1 MGKKSRAKKEGAARG
16 GVAAARG
23 RLLPVA
29 ELDADE
35 YARLFRR
42 CAWYVLAGALAFA
55 VVFALLAWLRFR
67 MYYGGRFD
75 LGNMV
80 QAVHNTAHGR
90 FLEITTAGPQPRQ
103 MSRLGAHVDPIIAAF
118 ALPWLVWPSPVMLL
132 TLQSVIVAAS
142 AWPAYRLGAHATRD
156 PRAGALLAGALLLY
170 PALGYG
176 VLNEFHPVTLA
187 TPLLLFAFLY
197 LEEDRWQR
205 ALPFLVLAALC
216 KEEIPLVLAVMG
228 VYFAVRKRSWRH
240 LVLTALA
247 VAYFAFAIWVVI
259 PHFNNG
265 PSPFVDRYAA
275 YGESAGEVVKTALT
289 SPAKVAG
296 DLFAAGNLEYWAELL
311 WPFGFVSLL
320 SPLTLLI
327 AVPEYVLNG
336 LSTQIWQRSIQFHY
350 TAAEIPFIFAAAVL
364 GLMRL
369 WRWLGH
375 GFRKPEEEMRG
386 ELLQRRDLALLVL
399 LAALTGNF
407 LLGPLPFSLP
417 GAHYSGKNFA
427 RSGHAK
433 VLDEAVATIPD
444 GVVVSV
450 NNNVGSHLSARRV
463 VFVFPEY
470 AGAEYVIV
478 DEKHPGFYDRINAT
492 LHQNVLA
499 RLVLDQRYQS
509 VYARDDVYVFKLVT
523 AGGSVPDASGPDD
536 TGSDDA
542 EPRASES
549 ASP

>member
-1 MGKKSRAKKEGAARG
+1 VGRKSG
-16 GVAAARG
+16 GERAAAGDVKAATGG
-23 RLLPVA
+23 RLLAVA

-80 QAVHNTAHGR
+80 QAVYNTAHGR

-103 MSRLGAHVDPIIAAF
+103 MSRLGAHVDPVLAAF

-132 TLQSVIVAAS
+132 TFQSVIVAVS
-142 AWPAYRLGAHATRD
+142 AWPAYRLGARVTRD

-197 LEEDRWQR
+197 LEEDRWPR
-205 ALPFLVLAALC
+205 AVPFLVLAALC
-216 KEEIPLVLAVMG
+216 KEEVPLVLAAMG
-228 VYFAVRKRSWRH
+228 IYFAVRKRSWRP
-240 LVLTALA
+240 LALTVFAL
-247 VAYFAFAIWVVI
+247 AYFAFALWVVI

-275 YGESAGEVVKTALT
+275 YGESAGEVVRTVVT

-296 DLFAAGNLEYWAELL
+296 DLFAAADLEYWAELL
-311 WPFGFVSLL
+311 WPFGFVPLL

-327 AVPEYVLNG
+327 ALPEFLLNG

-369 WRWLGH
+369 WRWLGR
-375 GFRKPEEEMRG
+375 GYRKAEAEMRG

-399 LAALTGNF
+399 LAALAGNYV
-407 LLGPLPFSLP
+407 LGPLPFSLP
-417 GAHYSGKNFA
+417 GAHYAGRNFA
-427 RSGHAK
+427 RTGHAK

-444 GVVVSV
+444 RVVVSV

-463 VFVFPEY
+463 VFVFPEFE
-470 AGAEYVIV
+470 GAEYVIV
-478 DEKHPGFYDRINAT
+478 DEAHPGYYDRINMT
-492 LHQNVLA
+492 LHQRTLGE
-499 RLVLDQRYQS
+499 LVLDPRYQS
-509 VYARDDVYVFKLVT
+509 IYARDDVYIFKLAT
-523 AGGSVPDASGPDD
+523 APGAGPGAGGSGPAEPDAAGA
-536 TGSDDA
+536 DA
-542 EPRASES
+542 AES
-549 ASP
+549 AAP